1 MFEWVDVTDK
11 KWTDHMK
18 KMIITIRIIQIS
30 LFTLYCI
37 GIAEILKIIVPY
49 VSDPEMVLEHAL
61 TNSQITAMALIS
73 VLAFSLKP
81 VSKMIFLR

>member
-1 MFEWVDVTDK
+1 MSEWVDVTDK

-37 GIAEILKIIVPY
+37 GIAEILKIIIPY
-49 VSDPEMVLEHAL
+49 VSHPEMVLENAL
-61 TNSQITAMALIS
+61 TNSQITAMALML